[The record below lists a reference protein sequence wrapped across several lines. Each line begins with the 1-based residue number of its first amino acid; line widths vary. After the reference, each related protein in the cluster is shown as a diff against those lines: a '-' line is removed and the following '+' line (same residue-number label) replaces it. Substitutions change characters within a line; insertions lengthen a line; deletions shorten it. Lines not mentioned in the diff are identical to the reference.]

1 MKTIGREE
9 ILRMVGDRVGGG
21 SSSSGISGGG
31 GGVSMGW
38 VEGNFVSKEFF
49 NQLFNIHGT
58 RTYVDEETEEEVT
71 EEVVITPNQII
82 DGEEYNLSNVEVS
95 VGLWTKQFL
104 SALGLNPAGGGGGGV
119 TALTDLT
126 DVQIT
131 DLQPGQILKYSNGK
145 WRNVDDTPS
154 GVTSVGLSMPTGF
167 AVNGSPV
174 TNRGTLQ
181 VTFASG
187 YSLPSNARQNEWDT
201 VYNWYSENPLGGY
214 ATQSWVNSQG
224 FLKSSALNGYAT
236 QAWVN
241 SQGFL
246 KSGDSARLR
255 AIEFSAVPSTA
266 NDGGYI
272 DFHFNGSSADYTS
285 RIIENTAAG
294 QLIVNN
300 AAAFYLNAVTGANI
314 MSPVT
319 DFSSRNF
326 RVRITNSL
334 LADTICLSGP
344 LVMRNAQG
352 IRMIDTGGTELRALR
367 LDTGNNLVLG
377 ENFQNY
383 GVYLRGNALYFQTG
397 TSNTESLRVDANGN
411 ILQTRN
417 NTAYI
422 LRNTSNGNVTVMRLD
437 NNNVFELG
445 YGTVSPDYAT
455 SIFGGSTK
463 GIGLYAGSTL
473 VASIYRD
480 ADRNGLRIGNA
491 LLSWDS
497 KHNALC
503 VQRYDGAAMDIY
515 ATGGVSAL
523 GFSAGVSQ
531 IDSMTFNYLTV
542 NNNLAVG
549 GNQTVGGTLTV
560 TNTTTL
566 NGQTIM
572 NSALTVNGNIRGQ
585 RYYLDASRYLHV
597 SSGHLYFYNGS
608 TDTMIV

>member
-1 MKTIGREE
+1 
-9 ILRMVGDRVGGG
+9 
-21 SSSSGISGGG
+21 
-31 GGVSMGW
+31 
-38 VEGNFVSKEFF
+38 
-49 NQLFNIHGT
+49 
-58 RTYVDEETEEEVT
+58 
-71 EEVVITPNQII
+71 
-82 DGEEYNLSNVEVS
+82 
-95 VGLWTKQFL
+95 
-104 SALGLNPAGGGGGGV
+104 
-119 TALTDLT
+119 
-126 DVQIT
+126 
-131 DLQPGQILKYSNGK
+131 
-145 WRNVDDTPS
+145 
-154 GVTSVGLSMPTGF
+154 
-167 AVNGSPV
+167 
-174 TNRGTLQ
+174 
-181 VTFASG
+181 
-187 YSLPSNARQNEWDT
+187 
-201 VYNWYSENPLGGY
+201 
-214 ATQSWVNSQG
+214 
-224 FLKSSALNGYAT
+224 
-236 QAWVN
+236 
-241 SQGFL
+241 
-246 KSGDSARLR
+246 
-255 AIEFSAVPSTA
+255 
-266 NDGGYI
+266 
-272 DFHFNGSSADYTS
+272 
-285 RIIENTAAG
+285 
-294 QLIVNN
+294 
-300 AAAFYLNAVTGANI
+300 
-314 MSPVT
+314 
-319 DFSSRNF
+319 
-326 RVRITNSL
+326 
-334 LADTICLSGP
+334 
-344 LVMRNAQG
+344 
-352 IRMIDTGGTELRALR
+352 MIDTGGTERIALR

-383 GVYLRGNALYFQTG
+383 GVYLRGNDLHFQTG

-411 ILQTRN
+411 VLQTRN

-480 ADRNGLRIGNA
+480 TDRNGLRIGNA

-497 KHNALC
+497 KNNALC
-503 VQRYDGAAMDIY
+503 VQGYDGAAMNIY

-531 IDSMTFNYLTV
+531 MDSMTFNYLTV